1 MSKIEWDSIRK
12 LAIAACIPTLLAL
25 SIEVV
30 PSGMGGVRISQ
41 LSGTKA
47 GTLYPGI
54 HLVWPLIDHVALFDI
69 RDQVLTTSTAKEIA
83 EDKSESGR
91 ATKNDVFNVQA
102 REGLTI
108 GLAITVRYRIDPK
121 KLDFIQSNLP
131 LPVEKEIVPP
141 VVASVFRE
149 VVPNYT
155 MRELFATRREEIREL
170 AAERITQ
177 KLAAGTQFAAAK
189 PHALEGEEVS

>member
-1 MSKIEWDSIRK
+1 MLFIKYLLMSLGLGMFALAAGLALNNLLQLFYYKKRPLGVVSGEQPPADLELPRMPKIEWDPIRK
-12 LAIAACIPTLLAL
+12 LAIAACIPTLLAM

-83 EDKSESGR
+83 EDKSES
-91 ATKNDVFNVQA
+91 
-102 REGLTI
+102 
-108 GLAITVRYRIDPK
+108 
-121 KLDFIQSNLP
+121 
-131 LPVEKEIVPP
+131 
-141 VVASVFRE
+141 
-149 VVPNYT
+149 
-155 MRELFATRREEIREL
+155 
-170 AAERITQ
+170 
-177 KLAAGTQFAAAK
+177 
-189 PHALEGEEVS
+189 